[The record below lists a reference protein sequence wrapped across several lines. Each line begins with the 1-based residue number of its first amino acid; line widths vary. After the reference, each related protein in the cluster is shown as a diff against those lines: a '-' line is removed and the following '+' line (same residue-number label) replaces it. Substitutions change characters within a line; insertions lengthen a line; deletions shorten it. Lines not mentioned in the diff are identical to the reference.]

1 MKALIRP
8 LIGVLLLIVALDV
21 FAQTLQGSIG
31 WNRRVALGFGMS
43 GQVETVLVQPG
54 AAVNS
59 GEILVRL
66 DATVYEIAL
75 RKVGNAEELYRVER
89 DQQRA
94 DFDREQTLFD
104 EGSLPAVQLDL
115 EKLEL
120 ARVESAYAGA
130 LLERQHA
137 EFQLELARLK
147 APFSAWV
154 IDSAFAPG
162 QYVNHDLG
170 DPPVIT
176 LAERGFYLARV
187 LVNAQ
192 TAAVFSVESDVR
204 VQVVGREFEA
214 ITSAIGLEPVPG
226 PEQNAQYL
234 LAVRFASDQ
243 LIRPGTACTVTLP

>member
-1 MKALIRP
+1 MKVFIRP
-8 LIGVLLLIVALDV
+8 FIGALLLMVALDA
-21 FAQTLQGSIG
+21 FAQTLQGSVG
-31 WNRRVALGFGMS
+31 WNRRVALGFGTS
-43 GQVETVLVQPG
+43 GQVEAVLVQPG

-75 RKVGNAEELYRVER
+75 RKVGNVEELYRVER
-89 DQQRA
+89 DEQRA
-94 DFDREQTLFD
+94 DFDREQTLFE

-120 ARVESAYAGA
+120 ARVQSAYAGA

-137 EFQLELARLK
+137 EFQLELAHLR

-162 QYVNHDLG
+162 QYVNHDSG
-170 DPPVIT
+170 NPPVLT
-176 LAERGFYLARV
+176 LAERGLYLARV
-187 LVNAQ
+187 LVNTQ
-192 TAAVFSVESDVR
+192 TAGAFSVESDVR
-204 VQVVGREFEA
+204 VQVDGREFEA

-226 PEQNAQYL
+226 
-234 LAVRFASDQ
+234 S
-243 LIRPGTACTVTLP
+243 

>member
-1 MKALIRP
+1 MNALIRP
-8 LIGVLLLIVALDV
+8 LIGALLLIGTLDA

-31 WNRRVALGFGMS
+31 WNRRVALGFGTS
-43 GQVETVLVQPG
+43 GQVEAVLIQPG
-54 AAVNS
+54 TAVNS

-94 DFDREQTLFD
+94 DFDREQTLFE

-120 ARVESAYAGA
+120 ARVEFTYAGA

-162 QYVNHDLG
+162 QYVNHDS
-170 DPPVIT
+170 DNPPVIT
-176 LAERGFYLARV
+176 LAERGLYLARV

-192 TAAVFSVESDVR
+192 TATTFKVESDVR
-204 VQVVGREFEA
+204 VQVDGREFEA
-214 ITSAIGLEPVPG
+214 IASAISLEPVPG
-226 PEQNAQYL
+226 SEQNAQYL
-234 LAVRFASDQ
+234 LAVRFASDL

>member
-8 LIGVLLLIVALDV
+8 LIGALLLIATLDA

-31 WNRRVALGFGMS
+31 WNRRVALGFGTS
-43 GQVETVLVQPG
+43 GQVEAVLIQPG
-54 AAVNS
+54 TAVNS

-66 DATVYEIAL
+66 DAIVYEIAL
-75 RKVGNAEELYRVER
+75 RKVANAEELYRVER

-94 DFDREQTLFD
+94 DFDREQTLFE

-120 ARVESAYAGA
+120 ARVEFAYAGA

-162 QYVNHDLG
+162 QYVNHDS
-170 DPPVIT
+170 DNPPVIT
-176 LAERGFYLARV
+176 LAERGLYLARV

-192 TAAVFSVESDVR
+192 TAATFKVESDVR
-204 VQVVGREFEA
+204 VRVDGREFEA
-214 ITSAIGLEPVPG
+214 IASAIGLEPVLG

-234 LAVRFASDQ
+234 LAVRFASDR